1 MAAKYYAV
9 RKGRNT
15 GIYRTWDECKSQV
28 FQYAGA
34 EYKSFT
40 TEQEALEYIG
50 RLKNNDVQSE
60 SYAYVDG
67 SFNIVTGVY
76 GYGGFL
82 VYNNEKYIITGSGSD
97 SEMALMR
104 NVAGEILGSMAAVEK
119 AIELGV
125 KSVDIYFDYMKLKF
139 IDVDINKLKT
149 FNPDTI
155 GFIKVMG
162 TNINYPFVQT
172 LDNDYYLNRSY
183 DKTYNNAGWIFL
195 DYRNNEFNDKNT
207 IIYGHGRING
217 TMFGSLKDTLKSSWQ
232 NNKDNYIIKIS
243 TEKENSIWQIFSVYK
258 IATTSDYLQTSF
270 SDNEF
275 ESFINLIK
283 GRSSYNF
290 ETNVTNEDKVLTLS
304 TCYNDNDK
312 MVVHAKLIKYVQ
324 K

>member
-1 MAAKYYAV
+1 MLYLNHMENVVIKK
-9 RKGRNT
+9 RKKLN
-15 GIYRTWDECKSQV
+15 V
-28 FQYAGA
+28 
-34 EYKSFT
+34 
-40 TEQEALEYIG
+40 
-50 RLKNNDVQSE
+50 KNLCLLI
-60 SYAYVDG
+60 
-67 SFNIVTGVY
+67 F
-76 GYGGFL
+76 FL
-82 VYNNEKYIITGSGSD
+82 VMLIVFLFSLIKVIMWIIDNNNTNDIIKKVADTYEINEKSYDNEVIIN
-97 SEMALMR
+97 E
-104 NVAGEILGSMAAVEK
+104 NEK
-119 AIELGV
+119 
-125 KSVDIYFDYMKLKF
+125 DIYFDYMKLKF

-162 TNINYPFVQT
+162 TNINYPFVQST
-172 LDNDYYLNRSY
+172 DNDYYLNRSY

>member
-1 MAAKYYAV
+1 MLYLNHMENVVIKK
-9 RKGRNT
+9 RKKLN
-15 GIYRTWDECKSQV
+15 V
-28 FQYAGA
+28 
-34 EYKSFT
+34 
-40 TEQEALEYIG
+40 
-50 RLKNNDVQSE
+50 KNLCLLI
-60 SYAYVDG
+60 
-67 SFNIVTGVY
+67 F
-76 GYGGFL
+76 FL
-82 VYNNEKYIITGSGSD
+82 VMLIIFLFSLIKVIMWIIDNNNTNDIIKKVANTYEISEKSYDNEVIINENEK
-97 SEMALMR
+97 
-104 NVAGEILGSMAAVEK
+104 
-119 AIELGV
+119 
-125 KSVDIYFDYMKLKF
+125 DIYFDYMNLKF

-172 LDNDYYLNRSY
+172 KDNDYYLNRSY

-232 NNKDNYIIKIS
+232 SNKDNYIIKIS

-258 IATTSDYLQTSF
+258 IATTSDYLQTTF

>member
-1 MAAKYYAV
+1 MVYLNHMENVVIKK
-9 RKGRNT
+9 RKKLN
-15 GIYRTWDECKSQV
+15 V
-28 FQYAGA
+28 
-34 EYKSFT
+34 
-40 TEQEALEYIG
+40 
-50 RLKNNDVQSE
+50 KNLCLLI
-60 SYAYVDG
+60 
-67 SFNIVTGVY
+67 F
-76 GYGGFL
+76 FL
-82 VYNNEKYIITGSGSD
+82 VMLIVFLFSLIKVIMWIIDNNNTNDIIKKVADTYEINEKSYDNEVIIN
-97 SEMALMR
+97 E
-104 NVAGEILGSMAAVEK
+104 NEK
-119 AIELGV
+119 
-125 KSVDIYFDYMKLKF
+125 DIYFDYMKLKF

-258 IATTSDYLQTSF
+258 IATTSDYLETSF

-275 ESFINLIK
+275 ESFISLIK
-283 GRSSYNF
+283 ERSSYNF

>member
-1 MAAKYYAV
+1 MLYLNHMENVVIKK
-9 RKGRNT
+9 RKKLN
-15 GIYRTWDECKSQV
+15 V
-28 FQYAGA
+28 
-34 EYKSFT
+34 
-40 TEQEALEYIG
+40 
-50 RLKNNDVQSE
+50 KNLCLLI
-60 SYAYVDG
+60 
-67 SFNIVTGVY
+67 F
-76 GYGGFL
+76 FL
-82 VYNNEKYIITGSGSD
+82 VMLIIFLFSLIKVIMWIIDNNNTNDIIKKVANTYEINEKSYDNEVIIN
-97 SEMALMR
+97 E
-104 NVAGEILGSMAAVEK
+104 NEK
-119 AIELGV
+119 
-125 KSVDIYFDYMKLKF
+125 DIYFDYMKLKF

-172 LDNDYYLNRSY
+172 IDNDYYLNRSY

-258 IATTSDYLQTSF
+258 SATTSDYLQTTF

>member
-1 MAAKYYAV
+1 MVYLNHMENVVIKK
-9 RKGRNT
+9 RKKLN
-15 GIYRTWDECKSQV
+15 V
-28 FQYAGA
+28 
-34 EYKSFT
+34 
-40 TEQEALEYIG
+40 
-50 RLKNNDVQSE
+50 KNLCLLI
-60 SYAYVDG
+60 
-67 SFNIVTGVY
+67 F
-76 GYGGFL
+76 FL
-82 VYNNEKYIITGSGSD
+82 VMLIVFLFSLIKVIMWIIDNNNTNDIIKKVANTYEINEKNYDNEVIIN
-97 SEMALMR
+97 E
-104 NVAGEILGSMAAVEK
+104 NEK
-119 AIELGV
+119 
-125 KSVDIYFDYMKLKF
+125 DIYFDYMNLKF

-172 LDNDYYLNRSY
+172 IDNDYYLNRSY

-258 IATTSDYLQTSF
+258 IATTSDYLQTTF

-275 ESFINLIK
+275 ESFISLIK

-290 ETNVTNEDKVLTLS
+290 ETIVTNEDKVLTLS

-312 MVVHAKLIKYVQ
+312 MVVHAKLIKYF
-324 K
+324 KK

>member
-1 MAAKYYAV
+1 MVYLNHMENVVIKK
-9 RKGRNT
+9 RKKLN
-15 GIYRTWDECKSQV
+15 V
-28 FQYAGA
+28 
-34 EYKSFT
+34 
-40 TEQEALEYIG
+40 
-50 RLKNNDVQSE
+50 KNLCLLI
-60 SYAYVDG
+60 
-67 SFNIVTGVY
+67 F
-76 GYGGFL
+76 FL
-82 VYNNEKYIITGSGSD
+82 VMLIVFLFSLIKVIMWIIDNSNTNDIIKKVANTYEINEKSYDNEVIIN
-97 SEMALMR
+97 E
-104 NVAGEILGSMAAVEK
+104 NEK
-119 AIELGV
+119 
-125 KSVDIYFDYMKLKF
+125 DIYFDYMNLKF

-162 TNINYPFVQT
+162 TNINYPFVQST
-172 LDNDYYLNRSY
+172 DNDYYLNRSY

-258 IATTSDYLQTSF
+258 IATTSDYLQTTF

-275 ESFINLIK
+275 ESFISLIK

>member
-1 MAAKYYAV
+1 MVYLNHMENVVIKK
-9 RKGRNT
+9 RKKLN
-15 GIYRTWDECKSQV
+15 V
-28 FQYAGA
+28 
-34 EYKSFT
+34 
-40 TEQEALEYIG
+40 
-50 RLKNNDVQSE
+50 KNLCLLI
-60 SYAYVDG
+60 
-67 SFNIVTGVY
+67 F
-76 GYGGFL
+76 FL
-82 VYNNEKYIITGSGSD
+82 VMLIVFLFSLIKVIMWIIDNNNTNDIIKKVANTYEINEKNYDNEVIIN
-97 SEMALMR
+97 E
-104 NVAGEILGSMAAVEK
+104 NEK
-119 AIELGV
+119 
-125 KSVDIYFDYMKLKF
+125 DIYFDYMKLKF

-232 NNKDNYIIKIS
+232 DNKDNYIIKIS

-258 IATTSDYLQTSF
+258 IATTSDYLQTTF

-275 ESFINLIK
+275 ESFISLIK

>member
-1 MAAKYYAV
+1 MVYLNHMENVVIKK
-9 RKGRNT
+9 RKKLN
-15 GIYRTWDECKSQV
+15 V
-28 FQYAGA
+28 
-34 EYKSFT
+34 
-40 TEQEALEYIG
+40 
-50 RLKNNDVQSE
+50 KNLCLLI
-60 SYAYVDG
+60 
-67 SFNIVTGVY
+67 F
-76 GYGGFL
+76 FL
-82 VYNNEKYIITGSGSD
+82 VMLIVFLFSLIKVIMWIIDNSNTNDIIKKVANTYEINEKSYDNEVIIN
-97 SEMALMR
+97 E
-104 NVAGEILGSMAAVEK
+104 NEK
-119 AIELGV
+119 
-125 KSVDIYFDYMKLKF
+125 DIYFDYMKLKF

-172 LDNDYYLNRSY
+172 IDNDYYLNRSY

-232 NNKDNYIIKIS
+232 DNKDNYIIKIS

-258 IATTSDYLQTSF
+258 IATTSDYLQTTF

-275 ESFINLIK
+275 ESFISLIK

>member
-1 MAAKYYAV
+1 MVYLNHMENVVIKK
-9 RKGRNT
+9 RKKLN
-15 GIYRTWDECKSQV
+15 V
-28 FQYAGA
+28 
-34 EYKSFT
+34 
-40 TEQEALEYIG
+40 
-50 RLKNNDVQSE
+50 KNLCLLI
-60 SYAYVDG
+60 
-67 SFNIVTGVY
+67 F
-76 GYGGFL
+76 FL
-82 VYNNEKYIITGSGSD
+82 VMLIVFLFSLIKVIMWIIDNSNTNDIIKKVANTYEINEKNYDNEVIIN
-97 SEMALMR
+97 E
-104 NVAGEILGSMAAVEK
+104 NEK
-119 AIELGV
+119 
-125 KSVDIYFDYMKLKF
+125 DIYFDYMNLKF

-172 LDNDYYLNRSY
+172 IDNDYYLNRSY

-232 NNKDNYIIKIS
+232 DNKDNYIIKIS

-258 IATTSDYLQTSF
+258 IATTSDYLQTTF

-275 ESFINLIK
+275 ESFISLIK

>member
-1 MAAKYYAV
+1 MLYLNHMENVVIKK
-9 RKGRNT
+9 RKKLN
-15 GIYRTWDECKSQV
+15 V
-28 FQYAGA
+28 
-34 EYKSFT
+34 
-40 TEQEALEYIG
+40 
-50 RLKNNDVQSE
+50 KNLCLLI
-60 SYAYVDG
+60 
-67 SFNIVTGVY
+67 F
-76 GYGGFL
+76 FL
-82 VYNNEKYIITGSGSD
+82 VMLIVFLFSLIKVIMWIIDNNNTNDIIKKVANTYEINEKSYDNEVIIN
-97 SEMALMR
+97 E
-104 NVAGEILGSMAAVEK
+104 NK
-119 AIELGV
+119 
-125 KSVDIYFDYMKLKF
+125 KDIYFDYMNLKF

-162 TNINYPFVQT
+162 TNINYPFVQST
-172 LDNDYYLNRSY
+172 DNDYYLNRSY

-258 IATTSDYLQTSF
+258 IATTSDYLQTTF

>member
-1 MAAKYYAV
+1 MVYLNHMENVVIKK
-9 RKGRNT
+9 RKKLN
-15 GIYRTWDECKSQV
+15 V
-28 FQYAGA
+28 
-34 EYKSFT
+34 
-40 TEQEALEYIG
+40 
-50 RLKNNDVQSE
+50 KNLCLLI
-60 SYAYVDG
+60 
-67 SFNIVTGVY
+67 F
-76 GYGGFL
+76 FL
-82 VYNNEKYIITGSGSD
+82 VMLIVFLFSLIKVIMWIIDNNNTNDIIKKVANTYEINEKSYDNEVIIN
-97 SEMALMR
+97 E
-104 NVAGEILGSMAAVEK
+104 NEK
-119 AIELGV
+119 
-125 KSVDIYFDYMKLKF
+125 DIYFDYMKLKF

-172 LDNDYYLNRSY
+172 KDNDYYLNRSY

-243 TEKENSIWQIFSVYK
+243 TERENSIWQIFSVYK
-258 IATTSDYLQTSF
+258 IATTSDYLQTTF

>member
-1 MAAKYYAV
+1 MIYLNHMENVVIKK
-9 RKGRNT
+9 RKKLN
-15 GIYRTWDECKSQV
+15 V
-28 FQYAGA
+28 
-34 EYKSFT
+34 
-40 TEQEALEYIG
+40 
-50 RLKNNDVQSE
+50 KNLCLLI
-60 SYAYVDG
+60 
-67 SFNIVTGVY
+67 F
-76 GYGGFL
+76 FL
-82 VYNNEKYIITGSGSD
+82 VMLIVFLFSLIKVIMWIIDNSNTNDIIKKVANTYEINEKSYDNEVIIN
-97 SEMALMR
+97 E
-104 NVAGEILGSMAAVEK
+104 NEK
-119 AIELGV
+119 N
-125 KSVDIYFDYMKLKF
+125 IYFDYMNLKF

-232 NNKDNYIIKIS
+232 DNKDNYIIKIS

-258 IATTSDYLQTSF
+258 IATTSDYLQTTF

-275 ESFINLIK
+275 ESFISLIK

>member
-1 MAAKYYAV
+1 MVYLNHMENVVIKK
-9 RKGRNT
+9 RKKLN
-15 GIYRTWDECKSQV
+15 V
-28 FQYAGA
+28 
-34 EYKSFT
+34 
-40 TEQEALEYIG
+40 
-50 RLKNNDVQSE
+50 KNLCLLI
-60 SYAYVDG
+60 
-67 SFNIVTGVY
+67 F
-76 GYGGFL
+76 FL
-82 VYNNEKYIITGSGSD
+82 VMLIVFLFSLIKVIMWIIDNNNTNDIIKKVANTYEINEKSYDNEVII
-97 SEMALMR
+97 
-104 NVAGEILGSMAAVEK
+104 NKNEK
-119 AIELGV
+119 
-125 KSVDIYFDYMKLKF
+125 DIYFDYMKLKF

-172 LDNDYYLNRSY
+172 IDNDYYLNRSY

-258 IATTSDYLQTSF
+258 IATTSDYLQTTF

>member
-1 MAAKYYAV
+1 MLYLNHMENVVIKK
-9 RKGRNT
+9 RKKLN
-15 GIYRTWDECKSQV
+15 V
-28 FQYAGA
+28 
-34 EYKSFT
+34 
-40 TEQEALEYIG
+40 
-50 RLKNNDVQSE
+50 KNLCLLI
-60 SYAYVDG
+60 
-67 SFNIVTGVY
+67 F
-76 GYGGFL
+76 FL
-82 VYNNEKYIITGSGSD
+82 VMLIVFLFSLIKVIMWIIDNNNTNNIIKKVANTYEINEKSYDNEVIIN
-97 SEMALMR
+97 E
-104 NVAGEILGSMAAVEK
+104 NEK
-119 AIELGV
+119 
-125 KSVDIYFDYMKLKF
+125 DIYFDYMKLKF

-162 TNINYPFVQT
+162 TNINYPFVQST
-172 LDNDYYLNRSY
+172 DNDYYLNRSY

-258 IATTSDYLQTSF
+258 IATTSDYLETSF

>member
-1 MAAKYYAV
+1 MIYLNHMENVVIKK
-9 RKGRNT
+9 RKKLN
-15 GIYRTWDECKSQV
+15 V
-28 FQYAGA
+28 
-34 EYKSFT
+34 
-40 TEQEALEYIG
+40 
-50 RLKNNDVQSE
+50 KNLCLLI
-60 SYAYVDG
+60 
-67 SFNIVTGVY
+67 F
-76 GYGGFL
+76 FL
-82 VYNNEKYIITGSGSD
+82 VMLIVFLFSLIKVIMWIIDNNNTNDIIKKVANTYEINEKSYDNEVIIN
-97 SEMALMR
+97 E
-104 NVAGEILGSMAAVEK
+104 NEK
-119 AIELGV
+119 
-125 KSVDIYFDYMKLKF
+125 DIYFDYMKLKF

-243 TEKENSIWQIFSVYK
+243 TEKENSIWQIFSIYK
-258 IATTSDYLQTSF
+258 IATTSDYLQTTF

>member
-1 MAAKYYAV
+1 MVYLNHMENVVIKK
-9 RKGRNT
+9 RKKLN
-15 GIYRTWDECKSQV
+15 V
-28 FQYAGA
+28 
-34 EYKSFT
+34 
-40 TEQEALEYIG
+40 
-50 RLKNNDVQSE
+50 KNLCLLI
-60 SYAYVDG
+60 
-67 SFNIVTGVY
+67 F
-76 GYGGFL
+76 FL
-82 VYNNEKYIITGSGSD
+82 VMLIVFLFSLIKVIMWIIDNSNTNDIIKKVANTYEISEKNYDNEVIINENEK
-97 SEMALMR
+97 
-104 NVAGEILGSMAAVEK
+104 
-119 AIELGV
+119 
-125 KSVDIYFDYMKLKF
+125 DIYFDYMNLKF

-232 NNKDNYIIKIS
+232 DNKDNYIIKIS

-258 IATTSDYLQTSF
+258 IATTSDYLQTTF

-275 ESFINLIK
+275 ESFISLIK

>member
-1 MAAKYYAV
+1 MVYLNHMENVVIKK
-9 RKGRNT
+9 RKKLN
-15 GIYRTWDECKSQV
+15 V
-28 FQYAGA
+28 
-34 EYKSFT
+34 
-40 TEQEALEYIG
+40 
-50 RLKNNDVQSE
+50 KNLCLLI
-60 SYAYVDG
+60 
-67 SFNIVTGVY
+67 F
-76 GYGGFL
+76 FL
-82 VYNNEKYIITGSGSD
+82 VMLIVFLFSLIKVIMWIIDNNNTNDIIKKVANTYEINEKSYDNEVIIN
-97 SEMALMR
+97 E
-104 NVAGEILGSMAAVEK
+104 NEK
-119 AIELGV
+119 
-125 KSVDIYFDYMKLKF
+125 DIYFDYMKLKF

-195 DYRNNEFNDKNT
+195 DYRNNKFNDKNT

-258 IATTSDYLQTSF
+258 IATTSDYLQTTF

>member
-1 MAAKYYAV
+1 MLYLNHMENVVIKK
-9 RKGRNT
+9 RKKLN
-15 GIYRTWDECKSQV
+15 V
-28 FQYAGA
+28 
-34 EYKSFT
+34 
-40 TEQEALEYIG
+40 
-50 RLKNNDVQSE
+50 KNLCLLI
-60 SYAYVDG
+60 
-67 SFNIVTGVY
+67 F
-76 GYGGFL
+76 FL
-82 VYNNEKYIITGSGSD
+82 VMLIVFLFSLIKVIMWIIDNNNTNDIIKKVANTYEISEKSYDNEVIINENEK
-97 SEMALMR
+97 
-104 NVAGEILGSMAAVEK
+104 
-119 AIELGV
+119 
-125 KSVDIYFDYMKLKF
+125 DIYFDYMNLKF

-172 LDNDYYLNRSY
+172 IDNDYYLNRSY

-195 DYRNNEFNDKNT
+195 DYRNNGFNDKNT

-258 IATTSDYLQTSF
+258 IATTSDYLQTTF

-275 ESFINLIK
+275 ESFISLIK

>member
-1 MAAKYYAV
+1 MLYLNHMENVVIKK
-9 RKGRNT
+9 RKKLN
-15 GIYRTWDECKSQV
+15 I
-28 FQYAGA
+28 
-34 EYKSFT
+34 
-40 TEQEALEYIG
+40 
-50 RLKNNDVQSE
+50 KNLCLLI
-60 SYAYVDG
+60 
-67 SFNIVTGVY
+67 F
-76 GYGGFL
+76 FL
-82 VYNNEKYIITGSGSD
+82 VMLIVFLFSLIKVIMWIIDNNNTNDIIKKVANTYEINEKSYDNEIIIN
-97 SEMALMR
+97 E
-104 NVAGEILGSMAAVEK
+104 NEK
-119 AIELGV
+119 
-125 KSVDIYFDYMKLKF
+125 DIYFDYMKLKF

-232 NNKDNYIIKIS
+232 SNKDNYIIKIS

-258 IATTSDYLQTSF
+258 IATTSDYLQTTF
-270 SDNEF
+270 SNNEF
-275 ESFINLIK
+275 ESFISLIK

>member
-1 MAAKYYAV
+1 MIYLNHMENVVIKK
-9 RKGRNT
+9 RKKLN
-15 GIYRTWDECKSQV
+15 V
-28 FQYAGA
+28 
-34 EYKSFT
+34 
-40 TEQEALEYIG
+40 
-50 RLKNNDVQSE
+50 KNLCLLI
-60 SYAYVDG
+60 
-67 SFNIVTGVY
+67 F
-76 GYGGFL
+76 FL
-82 VYNNEKYIITGSGSD
+82 VMLIVFLFSLIKVIMWIIDNSNTNDIIKKVANTYEINEKSYDNEVIIN
-97 SEMALMR
+97 E
-104 NVAGEILGSMAAVEK
+104 NEK
-119 AIELGV
+119 
-125 KSVDIYFDYMKLKF
+125 DIYFDYMNLKF

-162 TNINYPFVQT
+162 TNINYPFVQST
-172 LDNDYYLNRSY
+172 DNDYYLNRSY

-232 NNKDNYIIKIS
+232 DNKDNYIIKIS

-258 IATTSDYLQTSF
+258 IATTSDYLQTTF

-275 ESFINLIK
+275 ESFISLIK

>member
-1 MAAKYYAV
+1 MENVVIKK
-9 RKGRNT
+9 RKKLN
-15 GIYRTWDECKSQV
+15 V
-28 FQYAGA
+28 
-34 EYKSFT
+34 
-40 TEQEALEYIG
+40 
-50 RLKNNDVQSE
+50 KNLCLLI
-60 SYAYVDG
+60 
-67 SFNIVTGVY
+67 F
-76 GYGGFL
+76 FL
-82 VYNNEKYIITGSGSD
+82 VMLIVFLFSLIKVIIWIIDNNNTNDIIKKVANTYEINEKSYDNEVIIN
-97 SEMALMR
+97 E
-104 NVAGEILGSMAAVEK
+104 NEK
-119 AIELGV
+119 
-125 KSVDIYFDYMKLKF
+125 DIYFDYMKLKF

-232 NNKDNYIIKIS
+232 SNKDNYIIKIS

-258 IATTSDYLQTSF
+258 IATTSDYLKTSF
-270 SDNEF
+270 SYNEF

>member
-1 MAAKYYAV
+1 MVYLNHMENVVIKK
-9 RKGRNT
+9 RKKLN
-15 GIYRTWDECKSQV
+15 V
-28 FQYAGA
+28 
-34 EYKSFT
+34 
-40 TEQEALEYIG
+40 
-50 RLKNNDVQSE
+50 KNLCLLI
-60 SYAYVDG
+60 
-67 SFNIVTGVY
+67 F
-76 GYGGFL
+76 FL
-82 VYNNEKYIITGSGSD
+82 VMLIVFLFSLIKVIMWIIDNSNTNDIIKKVANTYEINEKNYDNEVIIN
-97 SEMALMR
+97 E
-104 NVAGEILGSMAAVEK
+104 NEK
-119 AIELGV
+119 
-125 KSVDIYFDYMKLKF
+125 DIYFDYMNLKF

-232 NNKDNYIIKIS
+232 DNKDNYIIKIS

-258 IATTSDYLQTSF
+258 IATTSDYLQTTF

-275 ESFINLIK
+275 ESFISLIK

>member
-1 MAAKYYAV
+1 MENVVIKK
-9 RKGRNT
+9 RKKLN
-15 GIYRTWDECKSQV
+15 V
-28 FQYAGA
+28 
-34 EYKSFT
+34 
-40 TEQEALEYIG
+40 
-50 RLKNNDVQSE
+50 KNLCLLI
-60 SYAYVDG
+60 
-67 SFNIVTGVY
+67 F
-76 GYGGFL
+76 FL
-82 VYNNEKYIITGSGSD
+82 VMLIIFLFSLIKVIMWIIDNNNTNDIIKKVANTYEINEKSYDNEVIIN
-97 SEMALMR
+97 E
-104 NVAGEILGSMAAVEK
+104 NEK
-119 AIELGV
+119 
-125 KSVDIYFDYMKLKF
+125 DIYFDYMKLKF

-172 LDNDYYLNRSY
+172 IDNDYYLNRSY

-195 DYRNNEFNDKNT
+195 DYRNNGFNDKNT

-258 IATTSDYLQTSF
+258 IATTSDYLQTTF

-275 ESFINLIK
+275 ESFISLIK

>member
-1 MAAKYYAV
+1 MLYLNHMENVVIKK
-9 RKGRNT
+9 RKKLN
-15 GIYRTWDECKSQV
+15 V
-28 FQYAGA
+28 
-34 EYKSFT
+34 
-40 TEQEALEYIG
+40 
-50 RLKNNDVQSE
+50 KNLCLLI
-60 SYAYVDG
+60 
-67 SFNIVTGVY
+67 F
-76 GYGGFL
+76 FL
-82 VYNNEKYIITGSGSD
+82 VMLIIFLFSLIKVIMWIIDNNNTNDIIKKVANTYEINEKSYDNEVIIN
-97 SEMALMR
+97 E
-104 NVAGEILGSMAAVEK
+104 NEK
-119 AIELGV
+119 
-125 KSVDIYFDYMKLKF
+125 DIYFDYMKLKF

-232 NNKDNYIIKIS
+232 NHKDNYIIKIS
-243 TEKENSIWQIFSVYK
+243 TEKENSIWQIFSIYR
-258 IATTSDYLQTSF
+258 IATTSDYLKTSF

-275 ESFINLIK
+275 ESFISLIK

>member
-1 MAAKYYAV
+1 MENVVIKK
-9 RKGRNT
+9 RKKIN
-15 GIYRTWDECKSQV
+15 V
-28 FQYAGA
+28 
-34 EYKSFT
+34 
-40 TEQEALEYIG
+40 
-50 RLKNNDVQSE
+50 KNLCLLI
-60 SYAYVDG
+60 
-67 SFNIVTGVY
+67 F
-76 GYGGFL
+76 FL
-82 VYNNEKYIITGSGSD
+82 VMLIVFLFSLIKVIMWIIDNNNTNDIIKKVANTYEISEKSYDNEVIINENEK
-97 SEMALMR
+97 
-104 NVAGEILGSMAAVEK
+104 
-119 AIELGV
+119 
-125 KSVDIYFDYMKLKF
+125 DIYFDYMNLKF

-149 FNPDTI
+149 FNQDTI

-172 LDNDYYLNRSY
+172 IDNDYYLNRSY

-232 NNKDNYIIKIS
+232 SNKDNYIIKIS

-258 IATTSDYLQTSF
+258 IATTSDYLQTTF
-270 SDNEF
+270 TDNEF

>member
-1 MAAKYYAV
+1 MENVVIKK
-9 RKGRNT
+9 RKKLN
-15 GIYRTWDECKSQV
+15 V
-28 FQYAGA
+28 
-34 EYKSFT
+34 
-40 TEQEALEYIG
+40 
-50 RLKNNDVQSE
+50 KNLCLLI
-60 SYAYVDG
+60 
-67 SFNIVTGVY
+67 F
-76 GYGGFL
+76 FL
-82 VYNNEKYIITGSGSD
+82 VMLIVFLFSLIKVIMWIIDNSNTNDIIKKVANTYEINEKSYDNEVIIN
-97 SEMALMR
+97 E
-104 NVAGEILGSMAAVEK
+104 NEK
-119 AIELGV
+119 
-125 KSVDIYFDYMKLKF
+125 DIYFDYMKLKF

-162 TNINYPFVQT
+162 TNINYPFVQST
-172 LDNDYYLNRSY
+172 DNDYYLNRSY

-258 IATTSDYLQTSF
+258 IATTSDYLQTTF

-275 ESFINLIK
+275 ENFINLIK

-290 ETNVTNEDKVLTLS
+290 ETNVTYEDKVLTLS

-312 MVVHAKLIKYVQ
+312 MVVHAKLIKYI
-324 K
+324 KKKKMIINIYRFYSLFCN

>member
-1 MAAKYYAV
+1 MVYLNHMENVVIKK
-9 RKGRNT
+9 RKKLN
-15 GIYRTWDECKSQV
+15 V
-28 FQYAGA
+28 
-34 EYKSFT
+34 
-40 TEQEALEYIG
+40 
-50 RLKNNDVQSE
+50 KNLCLLI
-60 SYAYVDG
+60 
-67 SFNIVTGVY
+67 F
-76 GYGGFL
+76 FL
-82 VYNNEKYIITGSGSD
+82 VMLIVFLFSLIKVIMWIIDNNNTNDIIKKVADTYEINEKSYDNEVIIN
-97 SEMALMR
+97 E
-104 NVAGEILGSMAAVEK
+104 NEK
-119 AIELGV
+119 
-125 KSVDIYFDYMKLKF
+125 DIYFDYMKLKF

-258 IATTSDYLQTSF
+258 IATTSDYLQTTF
-270 SDNEF
+270 SNNEF
-275 ESFINLIK
+275 ESFISLIK

>member
-1 MAAKYYAV
+1 MVYLNHMENVVIKK
-9 RKGRNT
+9 RKKLN
-15 GIYRTWDECKSQV
+15 V
-28 FQYAGA
+28 
-34 EYKSFT
+34 
-40 TEQEALEYIG
+40 
-50 RLKNNDVQSE
+50 KNLCLLI
-60 SYAYVDG
+60 
-67 SFNIVTGVY
+67 F
-76 GYGGFL
+76 FL
-82 VYNNEKYIITGSGSD
+82 VMLIVFLFSLIKVIMWIIDNSNTNDIIKKVANTYEINEKSYDNEVIIN
-97 SEMALMR
+97 E
-104 NVAGEILGSMAAVEK
+104 NEK
-119 AIELGV
+119 
-125 KSVDIYFDYMKLKF
+125 DIYFDYMNLKF
-139 IDVDINKLKT
+139 VDVDINKLKT

-162 TNINYPFVQT
+162 TNINYPFVQST
-172 LDNDYYLNRSY
+172 DNDYYLNRSY

-258 IATTSDYLQTSF
+258 IATTSDYLQTTF

-275 ESFINLIK
+275 ESFISLIK

>member
-1 MAAKYYAV
+1 MLYLNHMENVVIKK
-9 RKGRNT
+9 RKKLN
-15 GIYRTWDECKSQV
+15 V
-28 FQYAGA
+28 
-34 EYKSFT
+34 
-40 TEQEALEYIG
+40 
-50 RLKNNDVQSE
+50 KNLCLLI
-60 SYAYVDG
+60 
-67 SFNIVTGVY
+67 F
-76 GYGGFL
+76 FL
-82 VYNNEKYIITGSGSD
+82 VMLIIFLFSLIKVIMWIIDNNNTNDIIKKVANTYEINEKSYDNEVIIN
-97 SEMALMR
+97 E
-104 NVAGEILGSMAAVEK
+104 NEK
-119 AIELGV
+119 
-125 KSVDIYFDYMKLKF
+125 DIYFDYMKLKF

-172 LDNDYYLNRSY
+172 IDNDYYLNRSY

-258 IATTSDYLQTSF
+258 IATTSDYLQTTF

-275 ESFINLIK
+275 ESFISLIK

>member
-1 MAAKYYAV
+1 MVYLNHMENVVIKK
-9 RKGRNT
+9 RKKLN
-15 GIYRTWDECKSQV
+15 V
-28 FQYAGA
+28 
-34 EYKSFT
+34 
-40 TEQEALEYIG
+40 
-50 RLKNNDVQSE
+50 KNLCLLI
-60 SYAYVDG
+60 
-67 SFNIVTGVY
+67 F
-76 GYGGFL
+76 FL
-82 VYNNEKYIITGSGSD
+82 VMLIVFLFSLIKVIMWIIDNNNTNDIIKKVANTYEINEKSYDNEIII
-97 SEMALMR
+97 
-104 NVAGEILGSMAAVEK
+104 NEK
-119 AIELGV
+119 
-125 KSVDIYFDYMKLKF
+125 DIYFDYMKLKF

-149 FNPDTI
+149 FNLDTI

-162 TNINYPFVQT
+162 TNINYPFVQST
-172 LDNDYYLNRSY
+172 DNDYYLNRSY

>member
-1 MAAKYYAV
+1 MLYLNHMENVVIKK
-9 RKGRNT
+9 RKKLN
-15 GIYRTWDECKSQV
+15 V
-28 FQYAGA
+28 
-34 EYKSFT
+34 
-40 TEQEALEYIG
+40 
-50 RLKNNDVQSE
+50 KNLCLLI
-60 SYAYVDG
+60 
-67 SFNIVTGVY
+67 F
-76 GYGGFL
+76 FL
-82 VYNNEKYIITGSGSD
+82 VMLIIFLFSLKKVIMWIIDNNNTNDIIKKVANTYEISEKSYDNEVIINENEK
-97 SEMALMR
+97 
-104 NVAGEILGSMAAVEK
+104 
-119 AIELGV
+119 
-125 KSVDIYFDYMKLKF
+125 DIYFDYMNLKF

-172 LDNDYYLNRSY
+172 IDNDYYLNRSY

-232 NNKDNYIIKIS
+232 SNKDNYIIKIS

-258 IATTSDYLQTSF
+258 IATTSDYLQTTF
-270 SDNEF
+270 TDNEF

>member
-1 MAAKYYAV
+1 MVYLNHMENVVIKK
-9 RKGRNT
+9 RKKLN
-15 GIYRTWDECKSQV
+15 V
-28 FQYAGA
+28 
-34 EYKSFT
+34 
-40 TEQEALEYIG
+40 
-50 RLKNNDVQSE
+50 KNLCLLI
-60 SYAYVDG
+60 
-67 SFNIVTGVY
+67 F
-76 GYGGFL
+76 FL
-82 VYNNEKYIITGSGSD
+82 VMLIVFLFSLIKVIMWIIDNNNTNDIIKKVANTYEINEKNYDNEVIIN
-97 SEMALMR
+97 E
-104 NVAGEILGSMAAVEK
+104 NEK
-119 AIELGV
+119 
-125 KSVDIYFDYMKLKF
+125 DIYFDYMNLKF

-232 NNKDNYIIKIS
+232 DNKDNYIIKIS

-258 IATTSDYLQTSF
+258 IATTSDYLQTTF

-275 ESFINLIK
+275 ESFISLIK

>member
-1 MAAKYYAV
+1 MLYLNHMENVIIKK
-9 RKGRNT
+9 RKKLNIKNLCLLIFFLIMLIIFLFSLIKVILWLIDNNNT
-15 GIYRTWDECKSQV
+15 
-28 FQYAGA
+28 
-34 EYKSFT
+34 
-40 TEQEALEYIG
+40 
-50 RLKNNDVQSE
+50 NDIIKKVANTYE
-60 SYAYVDG
+60 
-67 SFNIVTGVY
+67 I
-76 GYGGFL
+76 
-82 VYNNEKYIITGSGSD
+82 NEKSYDNEVIING
-97 SEMALMR
+97 
-104 NVAGEILGSMAAVEK
+104 NEK
-119 AIELGV
+119 
-125 KSVDIYFDYMKLKF
+125 DIYFDYINLKF

-149 FNPDTI
+149 FNSDTI

-195 DYRNNEFNDKNT
+195 DYRNNKFNDKNT

-258 IATTSDYLQTSF
+258 IATTSDYLQTTF

-290 ETNVTNEDKVLTLS
+290 ETNVTNDDKVLTLS

>member
-1 MAAKYYAV
+1 MVYLNHMENVVIKK
-9 RKGRNT
+9 RKKLN
-15 GIYRTWDECKSQV
+15 V
-28 FQYAGA
+28 
-34 EYKSFT
+34 
-40 TEQEALEYIG
+40 
-50 RLKNNDVQSE
+50 KNLCLLI
-60 SYAYVDG
+60 
-67 SFNIVTGVY
+67 F
-76 GYGGFL
+76 FL
-82 VYNNEKYIITGSGSD
+82 VMLIVFLFSLIKVIMWIIDNNNTNDIIKKVANTYEINEKSYDNEVIIN
-97 SEMALMR
+97 E
-104 NVAGEILGSMAAVEK
+104 NEK
-119 AIELGV
+119 
-125 KSVDIYFDYMKLKF
+125 DIYFDYMNLKF

-258 IATTSDYLQTSF
+258 IATTSDYLQTTF

-275 ESFINLIK
+275 ESFISLIK
-283 GRSSYNF
+283 ERSSYNF

>member
-1 MAAKYYAV
+1 MVYLNHMENVVIKK
-9 RKGRNT
+9 RKKLN
-15 GIYRTWDECKSQV
+15 V
-28 FQYAGA
+28 
-34 EYKSFT
+34 
-40 TEQEALEYIG
+40 
-50 RLKNNDVQSE
+50 KNLCLLI
-60 SYAYVDG
+60 
-67 SFNIVTGVY
+67 F
-76 GYGGFL
+76 FL
-82 VYNNEKYIITGSGSD
+82 VMLIVFLFSLIKVIMWIIDNNNTNDIIKKVANTYEINEKSYDNEVIIN
-97 SEMALMR
+97 E
-104 NVAGEILGSMAAVEK
+104 NEK
-119 AIELGV
+119 
-125 KSVDIYFDYMKLKF
+125 DIYFDYMNLKF

-258 IATTSDYLQTSF
+258 IATTSDYLQTTF

-290 ETNVTNEDKVLTLS
+290 ETNITNEDKVLTLS

>member
-1 MAAKYYAV
+1 MVYLNHMENVVIKK
-9 RKGRNT
+9 RKKLN
-15 GIYRTWDECKSQV
+15 V
-28 FQYAGA
+28 
-34 EYKSFT
+34 
-40 TEQEALEYIG
+40 
-50 RLKNNDVQSE
+50 KNLCLLI
-60 SYAYVDG
+60 
-67 SFNIVTGVY
+67 F
-76 GYGGFL
+76 FL
-82 VYNNEKYIITGSGSD
+82 VMLIVFLFSLIKVIMWIIDNNNTNDIIKKVANTYEINEKRYDNEVIIN
-97 SEMALMR
+97 E
-104 NVAGEILGSMAAVEK
+104 NEK
-119 AIELGV
+119 
-125 KSVDIYFDYMKLKF
+125 DIYFDYMKLKF

-258 IATTSDYLQTSF
+258 IDTTSDYLQTTF